1 MRKNKQKVEKTR
13 ERIKKVKKEA
23 IKNFNLNVD
32 EQISIDNFFLF
43 IRRLEKKSSLII
55 NHEQQESKKA
65 STKDSIKTAK
75 PKR

>member
-1 MRKNKQKVEKTR
+1 MRKNKQKVEKIR

-55 NHEQQESKKA
+55 NHEQQVSKKA